1 MAKNNIPNAKTAKA
15 AKKAAKQAVILAN
28 KRKMATGMSKAE
40 QNAVDTVAA
49 KEAAELKRVQEVLL
63 RIAQLNMY

>member
-15 AKKAAKQAVILAN
+15 DKIAIN